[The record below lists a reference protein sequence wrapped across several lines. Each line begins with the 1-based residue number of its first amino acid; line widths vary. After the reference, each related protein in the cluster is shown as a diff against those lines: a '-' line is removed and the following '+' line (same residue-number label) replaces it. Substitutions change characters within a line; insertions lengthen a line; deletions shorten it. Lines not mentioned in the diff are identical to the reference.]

1 MKRSSALSMGVE
13 RNSLIHVYE
22 MSEGAERLRSRAIFI
37 ESEATP
43 ST

>member
-1 MKRSSALSMGVE
+1 MLAP
-13 RNSLIHVYE
+13 VYE
-22 MSEGAERLRSRAIFI
+22 MSEGAERLRSRAIFN